1 MVPEEQAPREMVQ
14 PVVVGIDASSA
25 SVEALRLAVEEARA
39 HRTRVRAVH
48 VWHVSEQEYLAGFA
62 PGANAVEE
70 YRVRANRLLTD
81 SLAQVASRGVTVE
94 PVLLEAESVA
104 NALVDESAH
113 AMLLVVGSRGL
124 HGIREAVI
132 GSVSHACCQHA
143 HCPVLVVPAVAVA

>member
-81 SLAQVASRGVTVE
+81 SLAQVASRGSQWSPSCSRRSPWRTHSSTRVRT
-94 PVLLEAESVA
+94 PCSSSWGRAGCTG
-104 NALVDESAH
+104 SARPSS
-113 AMLLVVGSRGL
+113 A
-124 HGIREAVI
+124 
-132 GSVSHACCQHA
+132 
-143 HCPVLVVPAVAVA
+143 P